1 MQTELNLQAIIA
13 SDPPYMAGGV
23 LRLSTIDYPGR
34 LASVIYCS
42 GCPLR
47 CPYCHNKGLVLG
59 QTVELPMM
67 QAAKTCLRRGIEGVV
82 ITGGEPMMDDRLG
95 ALIDLLKQRAGYV
108 KLDTNGLLMPLS
120 ALDNTLT
127 EEDTTKRFSG
137 KPSYVALDV
146 KLPYA
151 DYPALN
157 QGVDG
162 QTWDRWRANL
172 RLNITLV
179 DGPLYDGE
187 FRTTVHKRLLP
198 PDKLRQLKEDW
209 LKDCAKP
216 WYLQQFRKSDCFD
229 PSLNDEPTYTDEELA
244 DLAIELGAY
253 VRGMDL
259 SLCARVEQAVN
270 ARQDE
275 NNKKTKETT

>member
-120 ALDNTLT
+120 LLDNTLI
-127 EEDTTKRFSG
+127 EEDTTKRFNG

-146 KLPYA
+146 KLPRI
-151 DYPALN
+151 DYPTLN
-157 QGVDG
+157 LELYC
-162 QTWDRWRANL
+162 WDKLLANL
-172 RLNITLV
+172 RENIRLV

-187 FRTTVHKRLLP
+187 FRTTVHRRLLP
-198 PDKLRQLKEDW
+198 PEKLRQLKEDW
-209 LKDCAKP
+209 LKDCVKP

>member
-34 LASVIYCS
+34 LAAVIYCS

-120 ALDNTLT
+120 ALDNTAS
-127 EEDTTKRFSG
+127 EPVAEQRFNG
-137 KPSYVALDV
+137 KPLYVALDV

-151 DYPALN
+151 DYPSLN

-172 RLNITLV
+172 RENIRLV

-187 FRTTVHKRLLP
+187 FRTTVHERLLP

-275 NNKKTKETT
+275 HNKKTKETT

>member
-59 QTVELPMM
+59 QTVALPMM

-82 ITGGEPMMDDRLG
+82 ITGGEPMMDARLG

-120 ALDNTLT
+120 ALDNTLI
-127 EEDTTKRFSG
+127 EEDTAKRFNG

-146 KLPYA
+146 KMPRI
-151 DYPALN
+151 DYPTLN
-157 QGVDG
+157 LELDC
-162 QTWDRWRANL
+162 WDRMLGNL
-172 RLNITLV
+172 QVNIALV
-179 DGPLYDGE
+179 DGPMYDGE
-187 FRTTVHKRLLP
+187 FRTTVHKKLLP

-270 ARQDE
+270 ARQNA
-275 NNKKTKETT
+275 NNKNTKETT